1 VYSNP
6 AGYESYMGRWSA
18 ELAPHFLRFACREEP
33 ETMVDVGCGTG
44 TLIRAASVSFARARL
59 VGLDPSL
66 PYLVHAKTKT
76 ESPRAE
82 FLAGRSEALPFADGT
97 FDHCLS
103 LLVLQEIEDRSH
115 AIGEMSRV
123 TCRNGIVAGC
133 QWDFGEGM
141 PVIGAVRDAI
151 KAIAPALYESTT
163 TGTGR
168 AFTSLGELDQ
178 YWSSVGL
185 EDVETARLAVTLS
198 YANFREFW
206 LPLLSGSTPLTAVVA
221 SLPSNA
227 RKAVRERLKLAISN
241 GSHDSSF
248 SLTAHAFAIRGRVV
262 TCCAA

>member
-1 VYSNP
+1 MYSNP

-33 ETMVDVGCGTG
+33 ETLVDVGCGTG
-44 TLIRAASVSFARARL
+44 ILIRAASVRFARARL

-66 PYLVHAKTKT
+66 PYLLHAKTKT
-76 ESPRAE
+76 DGSRAE
-82 FLAGRSEALPFADGT
+82 FLAGRSEALPFADSA

-103 LLVLQEIEDRSH
+103 LLVLQEIEDRPH

-151 KAIAPALYESTT
+151 KAIAPALYESTS

-185 EDVETARLAVTLS
+185 EDLETARLAVTLS

-206 LPLLSGSTPLTAVVA
+206 LPLLSGSTPFTSVVS
-221 SLPSNA
+221 SLPSND
-227 RKAVRERLKLAISN
+227 RKGVKEGLKLVTSKGSN
-241 GSHDSSF
+241 DSS
-248 SLTAHAFAIRGRVV
+248 L
-262 TCCAA
+262 

>member
-1 VYSNP
+1 MYSNP

-18 ELAPHFLRFACREEP
+18 KLAPHFLRFACREEP
-33 ETMVDVGCGTG
+33 KTMVDVGCGTG
-44 TLIRAASVSFARARL
+44 TLIRAASVRFARARL

-76 ESPRAE
+76 ESRRAE

-133 QWDFGEGM
+133 QWDFCEGM

-178 YWSSVGL
+178 YWSAVGL

-206 LPLLSGSTPLTAVVA
+206 LPLLSGSTPLTEVVA

-227 RKAVRERLKLAISN
+227 RKAVRERLKLAISM
-241 GSHDSSF
+241 GTT
-248 SLTAHAFAIRGRVV
+248 TARFRLQLMLLQFGGGW
-262 TCCAA
+262 